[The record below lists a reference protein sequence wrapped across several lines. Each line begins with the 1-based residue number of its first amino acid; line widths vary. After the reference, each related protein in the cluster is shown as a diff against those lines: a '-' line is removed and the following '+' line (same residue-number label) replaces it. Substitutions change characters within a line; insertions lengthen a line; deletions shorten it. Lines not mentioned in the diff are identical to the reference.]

1 MKLAKRVFLAI
12 ALAGVAATTVVN
24 AQGYVTESTFPT
36 FFAEMRPMIAK
47 MPAADKK
54 KAMEMEA
61 GIMKME
67 RDHKMAMNKFAMEHR
82 MAILNMR
89 REYEDFL
96 QGRGGSQ

>member
-61 GIMKME
+61 GIMKKE
-67 RDHKMAMNKFAMEHR
+67 GTPIPQEL
-82 MAILNMR
+82 I
-89 REYEDFL
+89 
-96 QGRGGSQ
+96 SQAPRSIDIDMTEPVQRHHSEGTAGE